1 MDVRYRGE
9 PAQGSP
15 FTVNVTDQ
23 GQGGPVV
30 NFNESDRF
38 FENREADIPIMIP
51 EGSSADYLKCRVTD
65 PEMELLDYELTYDRG
80 SNLYH
85 VRFVPKRPGRHRVD
99 VEYDGVPV
107 DGSPFMMNIEGTEGH
122 KKVFASGDGIKGGVY
137 IQYFFFQLETE
148 KFYRYEYRM
157 VIFCPISFV
166 IQALLKKLLIRK
178 CLTPFVYAQEW

>member
-1 MDVRYRGE
+1 M
-9 PAQGSP
+9 
-15 FTVNVTDQ
+15 
-23 GQGGPVV
+23 
-30 NFNESDRF
+30 NFNESERF
-38 FENREADIPIMIP
+38 YENREADIPIMIP

-137 IQYFFFQLETE
+137 IQYFFSN
-148 KFYRYEYRM
+148 YRYEYRM
-157 VIFCPISFV
+157 FIFCPISFV
-166 IQALLKKLLIRK
+166 IQALVKKLPIRK